1 MKGGW
6 FLFLRFHKTMYIRRY
21 FTGAILLLTF
31 IGWAVFTFVTQSL
44 TPDLDIAFTDYY
56 IPSMPAAIA
65 VLIPAFI
72 LLVLTLG
79 HMIFYALIEYF
90 RNLNR
95 NSDFEKLEE
104 AIRMNLKG
112 KIIDK
117 PQYTSSLYKD
127 IGELFNVSKIEIS
140 PDTNLDKSNKFHDL
154 VKAIS
159 LIKKGEI
166 IEINSSMGYYLKE
179 LNYWN
184 ALKQDP
190 NIAEQ
195 ILMERGFYSD
205 ELYIE
210 AFAVLCKVNTY
221 STIER
226 YMRWFSI
233 KALFNILARI
243 DDEENG
249 LTLDQE
255 NIFDLIDSV
264 KFTRK
269 DYLKLAKVL
278 QNSSINPD
286 LRLDI
291 FKHLLEKDFE
301 NALEGYLYT
310 MLDLEMVSEVENY
323 INEKIDVENQTL
335 DNIKAYTILKKEH
348 SEINL
353 DLDFFIR

>member
-1 MKGGW
+1 MVSFFKMP
-6 FLFLRFHKTMYIRRY
+6 KTMYIRRY

-31 IGWAVFTFVTQSL
+31 IGWTVFTFLTQSL
-44 TPDLDIAFTDYY
+44 TPNLDIIFTNYY
-56 IPSMPAAIA
+56 VPSMPVAIA

-79 HMIFYALIEYF
+79 HMIFYALVEYF
-90 RNLNR
+90 RNKSR

-112 KIIDK
+112 KIINK

-140 PDTNLDKSNKFHDL
+140 PDTNLEKSNKFHDL

-159 LIKKGEI
+159 LIQKGEVVQV
-166 IEINSSMGYYLKE
+166 ETSMGYYIKE

-190 NIAEQ
+190 NISEQ

-210 AFAVLCKVNTY
+210 AFAMLCKVNIY

-226 YMRWFSI
+226 YMRWFST

-243 DDEENG
+243 DNEEDG
-249 LTLDQE
+249 LTLDRE
-255 NIFDLIDSV
+255 DIFDLIDLA
-264 KFTRK
+264 KFTKR
-269 DYLKLAKVL
+269 DYLALAKVL
-278 QNSSINPD
+278 KDSSINPD

-291 FKHLLEKDFE
+291 YKHLLDKDFE
-301 NALEGYLYT
+301 NTLEGYLYT
-310 MLDLEMVSEVENY
+310 LLDLEMVSEVEGY
-323 INEKIDVENQTL
+323 IDEVHVESQDL
-335 DNIKAYTILKKEH
+335 DHIKAYITLKKEQN
-348 SEINL
+348 EINL